1 MFAAGCDGGVRC
13 SPDRRAPAYW
23 PAGRLP
29 FVHGKGLADELRTA
43 PPRKDSD
50 MTRLRTWTFVALAA
64 SSLGLAACS
73 SSSSS
78 STTTTPASAS
88 TTPTTAV
95 VIGTIAAPSTAGTT
109 GTQPTIIVP
118 TGAPPTQLESKDL
131 IVGTGPAAMA
141 GDKVSVQYVGV
152 AYSSKQIFDSS
163 WSRNQPFAFTLGNG
177 TVIPGWDKGVV
188 GMQVGGRRELIIP
201 ASLAY
206 RDVSPGPG
214 IAKNDTLIFIVDLVK
229 IN

>member
-1 MFAAGCDGGVRC
+1 
-13 SPDRRAPAYW
+13 
-23 PAGRLP
+23 
-29 FVHGKGLADELRTA
+29 
-43 PPRKDSD
+43 

-78 STTTTPASAS
+78 STTTTPASTS
-88 TTPTTAV
+88 TTQI
-95 VIGTIAAPSTAGTT
+95 VIGTIAAPSSAGTI

-118 TGAPPTQLESKDL
+118 TGVPPTQLESKDL
-131 IVGTGPAAMA
+131 IVGMGPAAKA
-141 GDKVSVQYVGV
+141 GDKLFVQYVGV
-152 AYSSKQIFDSS
+152 SYSSKKIFDSS
-163 WSRNQPFAFTLGNG
+163 WSLNQPYPLTLGNG
-177 TVIPGWDKGVV
+177 TVIAGWDKGIV

-206 RDVSPGPG
+206 GSRAAGSG
-214 IAKNDTLIFIVDLVK
+214 IAANDTLIFIVDLVK

>member
-1 MFAAGCDGGVRC
+1 
-13 SPDRRAPAYW
+13 
-23 PAGRLP
+23 
-29 FVHGKGLADELRTA
+29 
-43 PPRKDSD
+43 

-64 SSLGLAACS
+64 SSVGLAACS

-78 STTTTPASAS
+78 STTTTTT
-88 TTPTTAV
+88 TTPM
-95 VIGTIAAPSTAGTT
+95 VIGTIASPSAAGTI

-131 IVGTGPAAMA
+131 IVGTGPAVKV
-141 GDKVSVQYVGV
+141 GDKATVQYVGV

-163 WSRNQPFAFTLGNG
+163 WRNNQPYAFTLGNG
-177 TVIPGWDKGVV
+177 SVIAGWDKGVV

-201 ASLAY
+201 PSLAY
-206 RDVSPGPG
+206 MDKAGPG
-214 IAKNDTLIFIVDLVK
+214 IAANDTLIFIVDLVK

>member
-1 MFAAGCDGGVRC
+1 
-13 SPDRRAPAYW
+13 
-23 PAGRLP
+23 
-29 FVHGKGLADELRTA
+29 
-43 PPRKDSD
+43 
-50 MTRLRTWTFVALAA
+50 MTRLRTWTFVALVA

-78 STTTTPASAS
+78 STTTTAASAS
-88 TTPTTAV
+88 TTPTTQV
-95 VIGTIAAPSTAGTT
+95 VIGTVADPSPAGTI
-109 GTQPTIIVP
+109 GTQPTVIVP

-131 IVGTGPAAMA
+131 IVGSGPAVKA

-201 ASLAY
+201 PNLAY
-206 RDVSPGPG
+206 GAQSPGSG
-214 IAKNDTLIFIVDLVK
+214 IAANDTLVFVVDLVK